1 MAEELDSLQSDL
13 ANLLESLEGDG
24 GGDDDG
30 SDGGEFSMAELDEL
44 MNLHGVQKG
53 GEGGE

>member
-1 MAEELDSLQSDL
+1 MIS
-13 ANLLESLEGDG
+13 NLYGDG

-53 GEGGE
+53 GETEEET